1 MLLTQS
7 SPSVCK
13 LDHCSHLKVA
23 GGLVGVVAL
32 LLSSVAD
39 LGDVERLLGVLALE
53 VVLPLPKLSAFLS
66 FYLSNRDEYQ
76 TQIKIFDSKLGV
88 SKYQTQIKFF
98 DSDIGVIIRFNW
110 SDRILRWSE
119 VRSGIILWKD
129 SEQRT
134 HAG

>member
-13 LDHCSHLKVA
+13 LDHHSSHLKVA

-76 TQIKIFDSKLGV
+76 TQIKISDSKLGV
-88 SKYQTQIKFF
+88 SKYLTQIKFF
-98 DSDIGVIIRFNW
+98 DSDIGVIIRFL
-110 SDRILRWSE
+110 IQ
-119 VRSGIILWKD
+119 I
-129 SEQRT
+129 
-134 HAG
+134 